1 MNRTWIEA
9 AMVRA
14 IKTVAQTAVA
24 MIGSSMTGILDVDW
38 VTVLS
43 TAALAGI
50 VSLLTSMAGLPEVTD
65 VEELL
70 NEEDYEYDDSE
81 EDYEEEAK

>member
-1 MNRTWIEA
+1 MNRTWIDA
-9 AMVRA
+9 AVIRA
-14 IKTVAQTAVA
+14 LKTVAQTIVA
-24 MIGSSMTGILDVDW
+24 MVGSSMTGILDVDW

-50 VSLLTSMAGLPEVTD
+50 LSLLTSMAGLPEVTD
-65 VEELL
+65 VEEML

-81 EDYEEEAK
+81 EDYEEEAQ